1 MKRRVGVIQTMK
13 EIRRKTIGFIRWSF
27 CFAHVFPHFRHS
39 FCSSA
44 ALRLKRKEIENLT
57 AESHY

>member
-1 MKRRVGVIQTMK
+1 M
-13 EIRRKTIGFIRWSF
+13 GFIRWPF

-39 FCSSA
+39 SCLSA
-44 ALRLKRKEIENLT
+44 ALPLKRKEIENLT